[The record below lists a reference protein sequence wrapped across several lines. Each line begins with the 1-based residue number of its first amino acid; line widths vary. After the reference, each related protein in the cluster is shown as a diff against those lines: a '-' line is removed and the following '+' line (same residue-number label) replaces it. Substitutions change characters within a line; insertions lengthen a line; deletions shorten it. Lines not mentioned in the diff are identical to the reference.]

1 LTAPPRCADY
11 LWATSTSLKNNET
24 RDRFAIARTYREAEA
39 MFALR
44 FCLLSIVAG
53 SLAVLGPST
62 PAIAQTKITV
72 GAVVGYTSLHLPT
85 YVAMERGFF
94 KKEGLDAKMVVLS
107 PNALKIAGLAGQ
119 VDFIPIPTPAALA
132 ALHGAAISFLVGE
145 SLSSQWE
152 IMSPTSIAKPEDLKG
167 KTVAYGEPGGAA
179 YDEGARVMSVAFH
192 MEPGRDYKVISFQGQ
207 PAALA
212 ALIKGDVQAALLTTA
227 EAVKAQKAGFKVL
240 VNTSTYLPRLGGEI
254 WALKPF
260 VDAHPDAVK
269 AFDRAIAEAIMYI
282 RDNKDGTMP
291 ILKTYLG
298 VDDPQEQ
305 SLLWEGIHNGYE
317 ATMPP
322 KLFRDIFEARR
333 REMIGLGQWDKDK
346 PLPDPEQWVAR
357 KLLDDALKEAKYVP
371 TKMATN

>member
-1 LTAPPRCADY
+1 ML
-11 LWATSTSLKNNET
+11 
-24 RDRFAIARTYREAEA
+24 
-39 MFALR
+39 ALR
-44 FCLLSIVAG
+44 LCLLSIVAG
-53 SLAVLGPST
+53 SMSLVGQSA

-94 KKEGLDAKMVVLS
+94 KEEGLDAKMVVLA

-119 VDFIPIPTPAALA
+119 VDFVPIPTPAALA
-132 ALHGAAISFLVGE
+132 ALHGAAVEFLVGE

-152 IMSPTSIAKPEDLKG
+152 IISDKSIAKPEDLKG

-179 YDEGARVMSVAFH
+179 YDEGARVMSQAFH

-207 PAALA
+207 PAELA

-254 WALKPF
+254 WTMKPF

-269 AFDRAIAEAIMYI
+269 AFDRAIAKAIMYI
-282 RDNKDGTMP
+282 RDNKEGMRP

-298 VDDPQEQ
+298 IDDPQEQ
-305 SLLWEGIHNGYE
+305 GLLWDSIHDGYE
-317 ATMPP
+317 ATMPE

-333 REMIGLGQWDKDK
+333 REMIALGQWDKDK
-346 PLPDPEQWVAR
+346 PLPDPEQFVAR
-357 KLLDDALKEAKYVP
+357 KLLDEALKDAKYVP

>member
-1 LTAPPRCADY
+1 
-11 LWATSTSLKNNET
+11 
-24 RDRFAIARTYREAEA
+24 

-44 FCLLSIVAG
+44 FRLLSIVAG
-53 SLAVLGPST
+53 SFALLGLCVPS
-62 PAIAQTKITV
+62 IAQTKVTV

-85 YVAMERGFF
+85 YVAMEKGFF
-94 KKEGLDAKMVVLS
+94 KKEGLDAKMVVLA
-107 PNALKIAGLAGQ
+107 PTALKVAGLAGQ

-132 ALHGAAISFLVGE
+132 ALHGAAVSFLVGE

-152 IMSPTSIAKPEDLKG
+152 IISAKSIAKPEDLKG

-179 YDEGARVMSVAFH
+179 YDEGARALSEAFH

-207 PAALA
+207 PAQLA

-227 EAVKAQKAGFKVL
+227 EAVKAQKSGFKVL

-254 WALKPF
+254 WTMKSF

-282 RDNKDGTMP
+282 RNNKEGMRP
-291 ILKTYLG
+291 IIAKYLAI
-298 VDDPQEQ
+298 DDPEEQ
-305 SLLWEGIHNGYE
+305 SLLWDSIHDGYE
-317 ATMPP
+317 ATMPE

-333 REMIGLGQWDKDK
+333 REMIKMGQWDKDK
-346 PLPDPEQWVAR
+346 PLPDPEQFVAR
-357 KLLDDALKEAKYVP
+357 KLLDDALKEAHYVP
-371 TKMATN
+371 AKIATK

>member
-1 LTAPPRCADY
+1 ML
-11 LWATSTSLKNNET
+11 
-24 RDRFAIARTYREAEA
+24 
-39 MFALR
+39 ALR
-44 FCLLSIVAG
+44 FRLLSMVAG
-53 SLAVLGPST
+53 SLALLGLCV
-62 PAIAQTKITV
+62 PAIAQTKVTV

-94 KKEGLDAKMVVLS
+94 KKEGLDAKMVVLA
-107 PNALKIAGLAGQ
+107 PNALKVAGLAGQ

-132 ALHGAAISFLVGE
+132 ALHGAKVSFLIGE

-152 IMSPTSIAKPEDLKG
+152 IISAKSIAKPEDLKG

-179 YDEGARVMSVAFH
+179 YDEGARALSEAFH
-192 MEPGRDYKVISFQGQ
+192 LEPGRDYKVISFQGQ
-207 PAALA
+207 PAQLA

-240 VNTSTYLPRLGGEI
+240 VNTSTYLPRIGGEI
-254 WALKPF
+254 WTMKPF

-282 RDNKDGTMP
+282 RNNKEGMRP
-291 ILKTYLG
+291 IIAKYLAI
-298 VDDPQEQ
+298 DDPEEQ
-305 SLLWEGIHNGYE
+305 SLLWDSIHDGYE
-317 ATMPP
+317 ATMPE

-333 REMIGLGQWDKDK
+333 REMIKMGQWDKDK

-357 KLLDDALKEAKYVP
+357 KLLDEALKEAHYVP
-371 TKMATN
+371 AKIATK